1 MDKKL
6 EARRKKAL
14 DEADIAYYDRASPHY
29 RDNDRY
35 SWAVKTINQEFDK
48 EAQLNARRGQ

>member
-48 EAQLNARRGQ
+48 EAQLNAQRGQ